1 MNLKSLVSST
11 AFCTFILIITIF
23 NVAKASEQVLATISR
38 DEGSLIY
45 KLVVNDND
53 GMEIKTFYNDVYERG
68 IRIRRTELDPI
79 QLYNQGMILEQRD
92 KHIVLK
98 LTSTNFDLEQG
109 GIIIADTLYNGA
121 SGERR
126 SYEIQLAKSK
136 TGWGLFKKGKSIKE
150 ISIQTNKIII
160 IGAVGIKNLVMK

>member
-1 MNLKSLVSST
+1 
-11 AFCTFILIITIF
+11 
-23 NVAKASEQVLATISR
+23 
-38 DEGSLIY
+38 
-45 KLVVNDND
+45 
-53 GMEIKTFYNDVYERG
+53 
-68 IRIRRTELDPI
+68 
-79 QLYNQGMILEQRD
+79 MILEQRE

-126 SYEIQLAKSK
+126 SYEIQLAKS
-136 TGWGLFKKGKSIKE
+136 TAGWGLFKKGKTIKE
-150 ISIQTNKIII
+150 ILIQTNKVMI

>member
-1 MNLKSLVSST
+1 MNLKSAVSST
-11 AFCTFILIITIF
+11 AFCTLLLIVTIF
-23 NVAKASEQVLATISR
+23 NVAKASEQVIATISR
-38 DEGSLIY
+38 DEGSLNY
-45 KLVVNDND
+45 KLVVDHND
-53 GMEIKTFYNDVYERG
+53 GREIKTFYKDVYDKGVKVSRSV
-68 IRIRRTELDPI
+68 LDPV
-79 QLYNQGMILEQRD
+79 LLVKEGMILEQRD
-92 KHIVLK
+92 KHVILK

-136 TGWGLFKKGKSIKE
+136 TGWGLFKKGKTIKE
-150 ISIQTNKIII
+150 ILIQTNKMMI